1 MMDRRQKTI
10 PTLIMLGVLILTAQ
24 PARAYLDPGSGSFFL
39 QILLGGIAGIGVAFS
54 LFWQKILIF
63 FRLRKADTEL
73 SDDDK
78 A

>member
-1 MMDRRQKTI
+1 MDRRQKTI
-10 PTLIMLGVLILTAQ
+10 PTLIILGVLALAAQ
-24 PARAYLDPGSGSFFL
+24 PAHAYLDPGSGSFFL

-63 FRLRKADTEL
+63 FRLRKADTQV

>member
-1 MMDRRQKTI
+1 MDRRQKTV
-10 PTLIMLGVLILTAQ
+10 PTLIMLGILVLAAQ
-24 PARAYLDPGSGSFFL
+24 PAHAYLDPGSGSFFL

-63 FRLRKADTEL
+63 FRFRKADTQV